1 MESTASGYAAELAG
15 LTGQAWSGPSSLLMT
30 AAVTGRSAVRA
41 ADLDDDY
48 LDGRIG
54 HPRNGFQ

>member
-1 MESTASGYAAELAG
+1 MAG